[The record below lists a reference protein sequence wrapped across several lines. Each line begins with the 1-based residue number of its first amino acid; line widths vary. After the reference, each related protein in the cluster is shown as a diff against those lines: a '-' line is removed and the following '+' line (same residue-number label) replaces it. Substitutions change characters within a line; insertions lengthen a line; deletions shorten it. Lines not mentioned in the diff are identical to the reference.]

1 MKRSD
6 ITDRMVCDAYR
17 RRGKAF
23 ADEFLAAETGAPLK
37 VARAAIARAF
47 CRGLLDSGISDRT
60 GWLTEKG
67 LELLNNRSDDRKTLE
82 GKSDK

>member
-6 ITDRMVCDAYR
+6 ITDRMVCDAYQ
-17 RRGKAF
+17 RRGNTF
-23 ADEFLAAETGAPLK
+23 ADEFLASKTGAPLK

-47 CRGLLDSGISDRT
+47 GRGLLDSGISDRT

-67 LELLNNRSDDRKTLE
+67 LELLNNNRSDDERV
-82 GKSDK
+82 